1 MTAGMTNGLLLAAR
15 LVLAGCLLPTAV
27 SRALNPSGFAMAL
40 ATEGLLFTTEIAAAV
55 VVIGVAG
62 CLALAA
68 GILPRTTA
76 ILLIGQTLFVTLV
89 LHRFWEYGGVFR
101 QAEQA
106 TFMAALALVGGLLFY
121 MHAGPGDWGWAGLR
135 QRLFAEGGAA
145 PERKRA
151 APKGGR
157 ALKAA

>member
-1 MTAGMTNGLLLAAR
+1 MTAGMTNGLLLAGR
-15 LVLAGCLLPTAV
+15 LVLAGCLVPAAIA
-27 SRALNPSGFAMAL
+27 RGLNPSGFAMAL
-40 ATEGLLFTTEIAAAV
+40 ATEGLPFTTEIAAGV
-55 VVIGVAG
+55 VVIGAAAPV
-62 CLALAA
+62 ALAM
-68 GILPRTTA
+68 GVLPRITA
-76 ILLIGQTLFVTLV
+76 ALVILETVFVTLV
-89 LHRFWEYGGVFR
+89 LHRFWEFGGVFR

-121 MHAGPGDWGWAGLR
+121 AHAGPGDWSWAGLR
-135 QRLFAEGGAA
+135 RRLFAEGGT

>member
-1 MTAGMTNGLLLAAR
+1 MTARFSNGTLLAAR
-15 LVLAGCLLPTAV
+15 LALAGCLVPTAI

-40 ATEGLLFTTEIAAAV
+40 ATEGLPFTTELATAI
-55 VVIGVAG
+55 VVIGAAAP
-62 CLALAA
+62 LALAI
-68 GILPRTTA
+68 GVLPRTVAALVIVQTA
-76 ILLIGQTLFVTLV
+76 FVTLV
-89 LHRFWEYGGVFR
+89 LHRFWEFGGVFR

-106 TFMAALALVGGLLFY
+106 TALANLALIGAMLLY
-121 MHAGPGDWGWAGLR
+121 MQAGPGDWGWAGLR
-135 QRLFAEGGAA
+135 RRLFGEGGA